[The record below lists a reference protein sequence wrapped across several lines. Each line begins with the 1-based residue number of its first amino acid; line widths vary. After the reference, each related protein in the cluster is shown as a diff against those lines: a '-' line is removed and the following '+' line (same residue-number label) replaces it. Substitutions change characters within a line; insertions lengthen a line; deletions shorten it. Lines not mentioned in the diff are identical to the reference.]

1 MVGDEPKSADEGPY
15 FRVNQYFATIY
26 RYRWL
31 IYELVLRNLRLRYRG
46 SILGFTWT
54 LANPL
59 LFMGVYTL
67 VFSVILKNGMHDF
80 PLYLLAGIVPWTW
93 FSSGLAQGATS
104 ILDGRLYVG
113 KTLFP
118 SEVLVVVPVLTNGVN
133 FALSLPFIVILAL
146 VLHVHLGWSLLML
159 PVVALVEVVL
169 LQGLATLFATINVFY
184 RDVNELLIYAITALM
199 FLTPIF
205 YAQATVANHV
215 PQLAGFLA
223 LNPLVGIIGGFQNI
237 LYSGT
242 MPDMKALGYAAI
254 VAFVLLAVGQWLF
267 ERYRE
272 SFSEYL

>member
-1 MVGDEPKSADEGPY
+1 
-15 FRVNQYFATIY
+15 VNQYFATIY

-67 VFSVILKNGMHDF
+67 VFSVILKNGMANF
-80 PLYLLAGIVPWTW
+80 PLYLLAGIVPWMW
-93 FSSGLAQGATS
+93 FATGLAQGATS

-133 FALSLPFIVILAL
+133 FALSVPFIVILAML
-146 VLHVHLGWSLLML
+146 WHVHLGWSLLML
-159 PVVALVEVVL
+159 PVIVLVELML
-169 LQGLATLFATINVFY
+169 LQGLATMFATINVFY
-184 RDVNELLIYAITALM
+184 RDVNELLTYAVTALM

-205 YAQATVANHV
+205 YAQSLVSSHV
-215 PQLAGFLA
+215 PLLAPILA
-223 LNPLVGIIGGFQNI
+223 LNPLVGIIGGFQAI
-237 LYSGT
+237 LYDGT
-242 MPDMKALGYAAI
+242 MPSFKALGYSAI
-254 VAFVLLAVGQWLF
+254 VGFVFLAVGQWLF

-272 SFSEYL
+272 SFSEFL

>member
-1 MVGDEPKSADEGPY
+1 
-15 FRVNQYFATIY
+15 VNQYFATIY

-59 LFMGVYTL
+59 LFMGIYTL
-67 VFSVILKNGMHDF
+67 VFSFILKNGIAHF

-93 FSSGLAQGATS
+93 FASGLTQGATS

-133 FALSLPFIVILAL
+133 FVLSVPFIIVVAL
-146 VLHVHLGWSLLML
+146 ISHVHLGWSLLLL
-159 PVVALVEVVL
+159 PVVALVEAVL
-169 LQGLATLFATINVFY
+169 LQGLATMFATINVFY
-184 RDVNELLIYAITALM
+184 RDVNELLGYAITALM

-205 YAQATVANHV
+205 YAQSLVATHA
-215 PQLAGFLA
+215 PQLAPILA
-223 LNPLVGIIGGFQNI
+223 LNPLAGIIGAFQAI
-237 LYSGT
+237 LNDGT
-242 MPDMKALGYAAI
+242 VPDLKALAYSAVVG
-254 VAFVLLAVGQWLF
+254 FVLLAVGQWLF

>member
-1 MVGDEPKSADEGPY
+1 M
-15 FRVNQYFATIY
+15 NQYFATIY

-46 SILGFTWT
+46 SILGFAWT

-59 LFMGVYTL
+59 LFMAVYTL
-67 VFSVILKNGMHDF
+67 VFSVILKNGMANF

-93 FSSGLAQGATS
+93 FASGLAQGATS

-133 FALSLPFIVILAL
+133 FALSLPFIAIVAL
-146 VLHVHLGWSLLML
+146 LLHVHLGWSLLML
-159 PVVALVEVVL
+159 PVVVLVELIL
-169 LQGLATLFATINVFY
+169 LQGLATLFATVNVFY
-184 RDVNELLIYAITALM
+184 RDVNELLTYAITALM

-205 YAQATVANHV
+205 YTQSLVATHV
-215 PQLAGFLA
+215 PQMAGILA
-223 LNPLVGIIGGFQNI
+223 LNPLAGIIAGFQAI
-237 LYSGT
+237 LYGGA
-242 MPDMKALGYAAI
+242 MPDLKSLAYSAI
-254 VAFVLLAVGQWLF
+254 VGFVLLATGQWVF

-272 SFSEYL
+272 SFSEFL

>member
-1 MVGDEPKSADEGPY
+1 M
-15 FRVNQYFATIY
+15 NQYFKTIY

-46 SILGFTWT
+46 SLLGFTWT

-67 VFSVILKNGMHDF
+67 VFSFILKNGIHNF
-80 PLYLLAGIVPWTW
+80 PLYLLAGIVPWNW
-93 FSSGLAQGATS
+93 FATGLTQGATS

-133 FALSLPFIVILAL
+133 FALSVPFILIIGLFMHA
-146 VLHVHLGWSLLML
+146 HFGWSLLML
-159 PVVALVEVVL
+159 PAVALIL
-169 LQGLATLFATINVFY
+169 LMLVQGLATIFATINVFY
-184 RDVNELLIYAITALM
+184 RDVNELLTYAVTALM

-205 YAQATVANHV
+205 YTKSLVEQHA
-215 PQLAGFLA
+215 PQLAPILA
-223 LNPLVGIIGGFQNI
+223 LNPLSGIVGAFQSI
-237 LYSGT
+237 LYAGT
-242 MPDMKALGYAAI
+242 MPDMKGLGFAA
-254 VAFVLLAVGQWLF
+254 VAAFVLLAVGQWLF

-272 SFSEYL
+272 SFSEFL

>member
-1 MVGDEPKSADEGPY
+1 
-15 FRVNQYFATIY
+15 VNQYFATIY

-67 VFSVILKNGMHDF
+67 VFSFILKNGIPNF
-80 PLYLLAGIVPWTW
+80 PLYLLAGVVPWTW
-93 FSSGLAQGATS
+93 YASGLMQGATS

-133 FALSLPFIVILAL
+133 FVLSVPFIIAIAL
-146 VLHVHLGWSLLML
+146 VLHVHLGWSLLLL
-159 PVVALVEVVL
+159 PVVALVELIL
-169 LQGLATLFATINVFY
+169 LQGLATMFATINVFY
-184 RDVNELLIYAITALM
+184 RDVNELLGYVVTAMM

-205 YAQATVANHV
+205 YTQSIVSLHA
-215 PQLAGFLA
+215 PQLAPIMA
-223 LNPLVGIIGGFQNI
+223 LNPLVGVIGAFQEI
-237 LYSGT
+237 LYDGAF
-242 MPDMKALGYAAI
+242 PNMKALAYSAI
-254 VAFVLLAVGQWLF
+254 VGVVLLAVGQWLF

>member
-1 MVGDEPKSADEGPY
+1 M
-15 FRVNQYFATIY
+15 NQYFATIY

-67 VFSVILKNGMHDF
+67 VFSVILKNGMEHF

-93 FSSGLAQGATS
+93 FASGLAQGATS

-133 FALSLPFIVILAL
+133 FALSLPFIAL
-146 VLHVHLGWSLLML
+146 VAVALHVHIGWSLLML
-159 PVVALVEVVL
+159 PVVALIELIL

-184 RDVNELLIYAITALM
+184 RDVNELLSYAITALM

-205 YAQATVANHV
+205 YTQSLVAIHV
-215 PQLAGFLA
+215 PQIASILA
-223 LNPLVGIIGGFQNI
+223 LNPLAGIISGFQAI
-237 LYSGT
+237 LYGGT
-242 MPDMKALGYAAI
+242 MPDLKSLGYSA
-254 VAFVLLAVGQWLF
+254 VVGFVLLAVGQWVF

-272 SFSEYL
+272 SFSEFL